1 VISGRTNYVAA
12 DAHYSVLGV
21 TRSATNLLTL
31 GFAYDAAVNLTT
43 LSDATNLGYARNN
56 SFDLFDRIQTSNS
69 PSNTAANENFAYKGI
84 GDFSNKT
91 GATFNYDASTRRL
104 ASISAANA
112 LYSRAYSYDLYGNAT
127 GDGRFNYE
135 YDAYSNLRKSKQ
147 LSGATIA
154 EYTYDGLNHLA
165 KKTTPTPPNGNVNLA
180 TVHYL
185 YTGAGK
191 LFGEYPASST
201 GSAGGKEYIY
211 ASGKMVGQS
220 VRGGASA
227 NPISG
232 NGTGPLNNTWY
243 IGKAQD
249 ATTGLVY
256 FGARWFDP
264 QVARFMGFDPADVD
278 EENPHSFNRYAYG
291 NNNPYKYLDPDGR
304 AVADIFPANAPIV
317 TIANTFA
324 ALAAYAK
331 AVATND
337 AALQSVATNAM
348 SESRQANVEA
358 LAVIATAG
366 RSSLPA
372 SKAMPTQ
379 PTAAAATPTVTPP
392 NFIVSPNGTAFPVPP
407 GSQGPVPVI
416 NPAGSQ
422 TGSAYVG
429 GTGGANKQV
438 DSMRIM
444 NPTPARGSSPGYP
457 KGYIKYENSQ
467 KQGVDPN
474 TGKTL
479 PNDKSHFGIE

>member
-304 AVADIFPANAPIV
+304 NPALVAAG
-317 TIANTFA
+317 
-324 ALAAYAK
+324 
-331 AVATND
+331 
-337 AALQSVATNAM
+337 M
-348 SESRQANVEA
+348 SR
-358 LAVIATAG
+358 
-366 RSSLPA
+366 
-372 SKAMPTQ
+372 
-379 PTAAAATPTVTPP
+379 AAAPAVGLG
-392 NFIVSPNGTAFPVPP
+392 NYVSPNPTPSVDPALGVHINPSRAPEMPDIGGFLANVNKAIILISPISIVDKMASIITSIMMPVKDLKILHSEETLGARPDLSKLSDKQLLDSVKNP
-407 GSQGPVPVI
+407 TTGEKLTVNPLTGNLVNGNSRARELQRRSTDPKSSIKPDTQVPVDKHV
-416 NPAGSQ
+416 P
-422 TGSAYVG
+422 
-429 GTGGANKQV
+429 
-438 DSMRIM
+438 DRSMF
-444 NPTPARGSSPGYP
+444 
-457 KGYIKYENSQ
+457 E
-467 KQGVDPN
+467 D
-474 TGKTL
+474 
-479 PNDKSHFGIE
+479 

>member
-84 GDFSNKT
+84 GDFSSKT

-104 ASISAANA
+104 ASISAANT
-112 LYSRAYSYDLYGNAT
+112 LYNRSYSYDLYGNAT

-154 EYTYDGLNHLA
+154 EYTYDGANHLA
-165 KKTTPTPPNGNVNLA
+165 KKVSTNPANGNANLA

-185 YTGAGK
+185 YTGGGK

-227 NPISG
+227 NPISV

-243 IGKAQD
+243 LGKASD

-278 EENPHSFNRYAYG
+278 EENPHSFNRYVYG
-291 NNNPYKYLDPDGR
+291 NNNPYKYLDPNGR
-304 AVADIFPANAPIV
+304 EPQSTISRFGTIVVDKSISSPARMAAIEAAGQAQRAAEQSGDP
-317 TIANTFA
+317 A
-324 ALAAYAK
+324 ALNDAGKMGAAVFGVSMGVVGKAGATVTATTSNVNSLVSRQGPSEMSGSKIKSLAKDMQENGFDKSKAIDVVNVNGKLIIIDGHHRAEAAKRAGIKEVPINSSKADPKQGKELLDQAAGAK
-331 AVATND
+331 AER
-337 AALQSVATNAM
+337 ALK
-348 SESRQANVEA
+348 E
-358 LAVIATAG
+358 
-366 RSSLPA
+366 
-372 SKAMPTQ
+372 
-379 PTAAAATPTVTPP
+379 
-392 NFIVSPNGTAFPVPP
+392 
-407 GSQGPVPVI
+407 
-416 NPAGSQ
+416 
-422 TGSAYVG
+422 
-429 GTGGANKQV
+429 
-438 DSMRIM
+438 
-444 NPTPARGSSPGYP
+444 
-457 KGYIKYENSQ
+457 
-467 KQGVDPN
+467 
-474 TGKTL
+474 
-479 PNDKSHFGIE
+479 